1 MTGNN
6 TATIL
11 HLILILNLG
20 SPKSDTGNLITLLI
34 NIFKRKYD
42 NPAYIT
48 PAIILQIPYG
58 TCIIVN
64 MLAIACA
71 ITCVIT
77 KMNMATNDMPIAFF
91 CTHFISPCI
100 MYYKSTNSDLP
111 LSGYHTNELLYIFSH

>member
-64 MLAIACA
+64 ILAIACA

-77 KMNMATNDMPIAFF
+77 KMNMATNDMPIAFLYSF
-91 CTHFISPCI
+91 YFSL
-100 MYYKSTNSDLP
+100 YYVLQIDK
-111 LSGYHTNELLYIFSH
+111 